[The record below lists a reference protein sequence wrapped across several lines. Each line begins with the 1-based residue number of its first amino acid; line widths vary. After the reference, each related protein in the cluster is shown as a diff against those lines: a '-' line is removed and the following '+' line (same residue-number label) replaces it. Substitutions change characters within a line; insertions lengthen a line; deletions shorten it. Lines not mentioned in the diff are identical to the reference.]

1 MKNLKKERQNSPD
14 GHRVKGQG
22 EKINKQ
28 QQETKREHSWPA
40 LIITWVA
47 VHTGETLIF
56 WALLI
61 LC

>member
-1 MKNLKKERQNSPD
+1 MGIESKVKER
-14 GHRVKGQG
+14 
-22 EKINKQ
+22 KINKQ
-28 QQETKREHSWPA
+28 QQETEREHACPA

-47 VHTGETLIF
+47 VHTGDTLIF